1 MTEETVGGQAHFIG
15 QGNYQKIS
23 LLTYPRAGNFICP
36 SEARLRALE
45 ECSLPKAPM
54 QWVTSHM
61 LTIRE
66 S

>member
-15 QGNYQKIS
+15 QGIYQKIS
-23 LLTYPRAGNFICP
+23 LLTYPRAGNFMCP

-54 QWVTSHM
+54 
-61 LTIRE
+61 
-66 S
+66 